1 MAGPPRTDYVWMDGE
16 LIPWEDARVH
26 VLTHTLHYGLGIFE
40 GTRAYEQ
47 TGGGSCI
54 FRLDDHLKRLMGS
67 ARICNIE
74 MPFDRDRLRQATI
87 ELVAANGHASSYIRH
102 LGFLSAGTMGLYPRD
117 NPVSLCITT
126 WPWGA
131 YLGEEGLKNGIRA
144 KISSFTRPF
153 PNAVMTKGKIVGNY
167 VNSIMAKREVVHQGY
182 DEAILMDTN
191 GFVTECSGENLFT
204 VRNGVVRTP
213 VLTSGLM
220 GITRDTVLK
229 IARDLGHQTTETILT
244 RDELY
249 ISDEVFMSGTAAEVT
264 PVREVDDR
272 PIGDGKAGP
281 VTMAIQ
287 KVYFETIRGERPEYG
302 DWLTPVPLEASV
314 HGSAAL

>member
-1 MAGPPRTDYVWMDGE
+1 MAGPPRTDYVWMDGG
-16 LIPWEDARVH
+16 LVPWEDATVH

-47 TGGGSCI
+47 TGGGSCV
-54 FRLDDHLKRLMGS
+54 FRLDDHLKRLRGS
-67 ARICNIE
+67 ARICNFE
-74 MPFDRDRLRQATI
+74 LPFDTDTLHRAT
-87 ELVAANGHASSYIRH
+87 LDLLAANGHASSYIRH
-102 LGFLSAGTMGLYPRD
+102 LAFLSAGAMGLYPRD
-117 NPVSLCITT
+117 NPVRVCITT

-167 VNSIMAKREVVHQGY
+167 VNSIMAKREVVQQGY

-191 GFVTECSGENLFT
+191 GFVTECSGENLFI
-204 VRNGVVRTP
+204 VRDGVVRTP
-213 VLTSGLM
+213 VLTSGLL
-220 GITRDTVLK
+220 GITRNSVMT
-229 IARDLGHQTTETILT
+229 IARALGFETRETILT

-249 ISDEVFMSGTAAEVT
+249 ISDEAFMTGTAAEVT

-272 PIGDGKAGP
+272 LIGDGVPGP
-281 VTMAIQ
+281 VTKAIQ
-287 KVYFETIRGERPEYG
+287 EAYFQAIRGERPEYTA
-302 DWLTPVPLEASV
+302 WLTPVPLEAQV
-314 HGSAAL
+314 EDSAAL